1 MASGIDLKRIS
12 SGGNPPSGWD
22 KLWNDTNGTL
32 YFRDSNGVQNQ
43 LSPLAGGSG
52 ANAALSNLASV
63 AINTS
68 LISDTDSTDDLGS
81 TAKYWLNTYTDYL
94 YLSEGSAPSSPPSG
108 KYVIY
113 PKTDGTLYG
122 LNDGGIEVALAGS
135 GGGMTSFTMS
145 DGSNNQTIAN
155 GNIQTFASGVA
166 INGTVSATD
175 TVTHNWDLTKLAS
188 AAGTLTNADYL
199 GIYDL
204 SGVAHQR
211 IALADLPTITSVDTT
226 NDKVTIVDATDNR
239 LKLVA
244 PTNLANG
251 SGLYTSVAILRDEKT
266 TGTAGGSSSA
276 TTWNNRNLNTETY
289 DPDSIVTISSNQ
301 FTPIAGDYEITVVA
315 STYRSTAHRLRL
327 YNVTTATSVDEGMS
341 LIASNA
347 DSSAGTATLFTKFTA
362 NGTDAYRIDHYT
374 SVAQATNGLGFPTSD
389 GSAEVYLEIVLRKL
403 V

>member
-1 MASGIDLKRIS
+1 MAQGIDLKRLS
-12 SGGNPPSGWD
+12 TPGNPSSTHD
-22 KLWNDTNGTL
+22 RLYNDANGTL

-43 LSPLAGGSG
+43 VSPSGAGG
-52 ANAALSNLASV
+52 ANTALSNLAAV

-94 YLSEGSAPSSPPSG
+94 YLSEGSAPSTPPSG
-108 KYVIY
+108 KYALY

-122 LNDGGIEVALAGS
+122 LNDGGVEVAF
-135 GGGMTSFTMS
+135 GGGAMTSFVMS
-145 DGSNNQTIAN
+145 DGSNNQTIVN
-155 GNIQTFASGVA
+155 GNTQTFASGVA

-188 AAGTLTNADYL
+188 AVGTLTSSDYL

-211 IALADLPTITSVDTT
+211 IALADLPTITSLDNT
-226 NDKVTIVDATDNR
+226 NDKFPIVDATDNR

-244 PTNLANG
+244 PSNLPV
-251 SGLYTSVAILRDEKT
+251 LYSSVAILRDEKANA
-266 TGTAGGSSSA
+266 TAGGASSA
-276 TTWNNRNLNTETY
+276 TTWNNRDLNTEVY
-289 DPDSIVTISSNQ
+289 DPDSIVSISSNQ
-301 FTPIAGDYEITVVA
+301 FTPIAGDYELTVVA
-315 STYRSTAHRLRL
+315 STYKSDKSRLRL
-327 YNVTTATSVDEGMS
+327 YNVTGAASVEEGIS
-341 LIASNA
+341 LITAAA
-347 DSSAGTATLFTKFTA
+347 DAVSSTATLFVSFTA

-374 SVAQATNGLGFPTSD
+374 SAAQATNGLGFAS
-389 GSAEVYLEIVLRKL
+389 SAGVNEVYLEMVLRKL